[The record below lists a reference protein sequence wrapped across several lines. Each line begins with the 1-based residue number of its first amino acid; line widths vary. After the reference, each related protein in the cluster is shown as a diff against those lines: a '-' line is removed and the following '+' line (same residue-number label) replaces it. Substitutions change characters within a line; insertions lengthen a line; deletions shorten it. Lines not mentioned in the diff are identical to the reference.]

1 VPNPV
6 LNQQRLWKLLSSG
19 VHEVAQVVAKTFGP
33 QGGKVMVQKAGS
45 VLVTTDG
52 AALTRESQLAGAKR
66 LGATLVRS
74 AAIKTEEQ
82 VGDGTSTT
90 VLLVD
95 ALVRQIGVR
104 ACVHDWEPVRVV
116 AQIRAA
122 HEIAEQQIL
131 HMSQPSDRVSLD
143 RVALM
148 ASHEDPIIASKVV
161 EAVLA
166 VGEEGS
172 VVISPY
178 EGTGIVLEQKE
189 GLYLNQGWASSGMA
203 PSEGQER
210 EMDGPLVVVF
220 RHILRRVTDIAPA
233 MEQASQWPGR
243 GLVVFAPRVQ
253 GDALKTLLVNNKNG
267 VLSCAAVE
275 YSGSPADLMDWLEDL
290 TTVTNATLVDPDT
303 GMDPAKFESPWL
315 GYARRITITKDH
327 TLVISYLDEDILKK
341 IDQRVLQLRARAESS
356 SYPFEKDR
364 LTERASALDG
374 GLCTLR
380 VGGLT
385 KQEGQDRRSR
395 VEDALRAVQ
404 TCLRGGVV
412 PGAGL
417 AFFRA
422 ALWLPQDEGGAILG
436 VALRSI
442 LGALAARSG
451 AEPAVVVAQGFEVAL
466 YDPEG
471 WFGYDP
477 VLGDW
482 RDFRDSPKVVDPTEV
497 ALAALR
503 NAVSVACQI
512 ALCGGVLSRP
522 ER

>member
-1 VPNPV
+1 
-6 LNQQRLWKLLSSG
+6 
-19 VHEVAQVVAKTFGP
+19 
-33 QGGKVMVQKAGS
+33 MVQKAGS

-52 AALTRESQLAGAKR
+52 AALTRESQLAGGKR

-74 AAIKTEEQ
+74 AALKTEEQ

-90 VLLVD
+90 VLLAD
-95 ALVRQIGVR
+95 ALVRQIEARVGTY
-104 ACVHDWEPVRVV
+104 DWDPVRVV
-116 AQIRAA
+116 AEVRAA
-122 HEIAEQQIL
+122 HESAEQAIRQ
-131 HMSQPSDRVSLD
+131 SSRPADRASLD

-148 ASHEDPIIASKVV
+148 ASHEDSLIASKVV

-203 PSEGQER
+203 SEGSLER
-210 EMDGPLVVVF
+210 EMDGPLVAVF
-220 RHILRRVTDIAPA
+220 RHILRQVADVAPA

-267 VLSCAAVE
+267 VLPCAAVE
-275 YSGSPADLMDWLEDL
+275 YAGSPADLGDWLDDL

-303 GMDPAKFESPWL
+303 GMDPAKFEAPWL
-315 GYARRITITKDH
+315 GYARRVTLTRDH
-327 TLVISYLDEDILKK
+327 TLVISYLDEDILAK
-341 IDQRVLQLRARAESS
+341 IDQRAANLRARAESS
-356 SYPFEKDR
+356 SYPFERDR

-395 VEDALRAVQ
+395 VEDSLRAVQ

-436 VALRSI
+436 EALRSI
-442 LGALAARSG
+442 LGTLATRAG
-451 AEPAVVVAQGFEVAL
+451 VEPAVVVAQGFEVAL
-466 YDPEG
+466 YDPDG

-477 VLGDW
+477 LLGDW
-482 RDFRDSPKVVDPTEV
+482 RDLWAEPRVVDPTEV

-512 ALCGGVLSRP
+512 ALCGGVLPISSR
-522 ER
+522 